1 MPDYSQYGV
10 PRPVEIGREVRIE
23 QRRSANRALIFA
35 AAGVLVLCACML
47 VSVAAAALV
56 LNLDKSGGNSAAVSV
71 PFLSGTTPTP
81 TEPSGPT
88 PVPFLKSAKDD
99 AGLRLTVTAY
109 QRPLPAQDVK
119 IPEGQELALV
129 TVRLDNIRTTGDP
142 IEYTTQDF
150 ALDSPEGD
158 HFLPDSGGITTGSM
172 LKSGSIA
179 AGKSATGDLVF
190 FVYSDVKDL
199 QLAWTSS
206 DGTTRLLKVTRR

>member
-10 PRPVEIGREVRIE
+10 PRPVEIGQEVRME
-23 QRRSANRALIFA
+23 QRRSANRAVIYA

-47 VSVAAAALV
+47 LAVGAAAVV
-56 LNLDKSGGNSAAVSV
+56 LNLDKSGGNSAAVNL
-71 PFLSGTTPTP
+71 PFIKGATPTP

-88 PVPFLKSAKDD
+88 AVPFLKSAKDD
-99 AGLRLTVTAY
+99 AGLRLTVTSY

-142 IEYTTQDF
+142 IEFSTQDF
-150 ALDSPEGD
+150 SLESPEGD

-172 LKSGSIA
+172 LKPGNIA
-179 AGKSATGDLVF
+179 AGKSITGDLVF

-206 DGTTRLLKVTRR
+206 DGTTRLFKVTRR